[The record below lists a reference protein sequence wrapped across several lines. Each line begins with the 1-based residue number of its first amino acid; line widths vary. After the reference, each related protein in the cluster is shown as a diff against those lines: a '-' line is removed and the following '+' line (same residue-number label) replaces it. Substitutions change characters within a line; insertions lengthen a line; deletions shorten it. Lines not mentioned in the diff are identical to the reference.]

1 MGSACSRPPFFTAT
15 GGTWRLASSPGP
27 NSASDQPGFPFP
39 SSPATTHPTHSSP
52 GMTHRRHATSPT
64 HRLHGRGHVVVSLR
78 LLGQAGSLQQLLSVP
93 HSRFRGGCWAGHST
107 PLREREEG
115 EGGDLRLGTRG
126 WCERGTSTEPPPP
139 RALRTAGLPPG
150 SPQAPLR
157 VPSAAAH
164 PPAAR
169 AGRRLAPRA
178 HRGGKAGKPRA
189 RSVPCAAPAG
199 SRLSARL
206 GASRCCRRLR
216 LRARKAT
223 RGRSRGDC
231 RGGEGALL
239 PRVLFLG
246 DVTCYK

>member
-15 GGTWRLASSPGP
+15 GGSWRLASSPGP

-39 SSPATTHPTHSSP
+39 SSPATTHPTYSSP
-52 GMTHRRHATSPT
+52 AMTHRRHATSPT

-150 SPQAPLR
+150 SPQPPLTCRATVGASRSQRRQSGQAARSLRPLRRACRLAPLR
-157 VPSAAAH
+157 P
-164 PPAAR
+164 
-169 AGRRLAPRA
+169 
-178 HRGGKAGKPRA
+178 A
-189 RSVPCAAPAG
+189 RS
-199 SRLSARL
+199 L
-206 GASRCCRRLR
+206 
-216 LRARKAT
+216 
-223 RGRSRGDC
+223 
-231 RGGEGALL
+231 ALL
-239 PRVLFLG
+239 PPPAPAR
-246 DVTCYK
+246 